1 MACKILPF
9 LSGKLRGIIQ
19 ELSQQNNPIASEIIK
34 IDDLV
39 NQAISIQE
47 FIPEKFVIAIKEK
60 MINDVLTGEVSMLT
74 IRMDGSFLISFLP
87 KDKDPEYTEDGTWAR
102 RNRQEG
108 RIGKVFQSA
117 IVKPFKQ
124 SEWEDFVNL
133 FKAEIC
139 QCDTFQ
145 LVSGE
150 DIRKW
155 YDGKNYHSFKGTL
168 GNSCMRYDEAQ
179 KFFDIYVENAKM
191 LITTKGGK
199 LTGRAIVWEIDENT
213 TILDRIYTC
222 FDYLE
227 QCFIDY
233 AKEHKWII
241 RSNNSLLHT
250 GEEQYWLTPEDNYN
264 NSKRLNFSIKLK
276 SEYDYYPYVDSF
288 RYLSSDR
295 LTLTTW
301 NNTYALDSTD
311 GSFEEIE
318 PCMCCDHCGREFYG
332 FHPDED
338 DLPDDLHWSEWDE
351 CYLCDDCCWW
361 SEYMDDYIPN
371 RVSRTNVYYDIHRYE
386 SVPTECINDF
396 LIDNPDDAR
405 TDSIVEIN
413 GDYYDVYMPGV
424 FYNEETKKYEIRPN
438 SN

>member
-9 LSGKLRGIIQ
+9 LSGKLRGIIL
-19 ELSQQNNPIASEIIK
+19 ELAQQNNSIASEIIK

-39 NQAISIQE
+39 NQAIGVQE
-47 FIPEKFVIAIKEK
+47 FIPERFVIAIKEK
-60 MINDVLTGEVSMLT
+60 MINEVLTGEVSMLT
-74 IRMDGSFLISFLP
+74 FRTDGSFLISFLP

-117 IVKPFKQ
+117 IVKQFKQ
-124 SEWEDFVNL
+124 SEWENFVNL

-139 QCDTFQ
+139 QCDTFR

-155 YDGKNYHSFKGTL
+155 YDGKNYDSFKGTL
-168 GNSCMRYDEAQ
+168 GNSCMRYEEAQ
-179 KFFDIYVENAKM
+179 KFFDIYVDNAKM
-191 LITTKGGK
+191 LITTKSGK
-199 LTGRAIVWEIDENT
+199 LTGRAIVWEINENT

-222 FDYLE
+222 HDYLE

-250 GEEQYWLTPEDNYN
+250 GDEQLWLTPEDNYT
-264 NSKRLNFSIKLK
+264 NSKHLDFKIKLK

-301 NNTYALDSTD
+301 QNAYSLDSTD
-311 GSFEEIE
+311 GNYCDMD
-318 PCMCCDHCGREFYG
+318 PCMCCDDCGREFYG
-332 FHPDED
+332 YDGDMPEG
-338 DLPDDLHWSEWDE
+338 LHWSEWDG

-361 SEYMDDYIPN
+361 SEYMGDYIPN
-371 RVSRTNVYYDIHRYE
+371 RVERTRVYYDGSFYE
-386 SVPTECINDF
+386 CVPTTCIDDF
-396 LIDNPDDAR
+396 LIDNPDDKDS
-405 TDSIVEIN
+405 DSIVEID
-413 GDYYDVYMPGV
+413 GEYYDVNMTGV
-424 FYNEETKKYEIRPN
+424 FYNEETKRYEIRSN